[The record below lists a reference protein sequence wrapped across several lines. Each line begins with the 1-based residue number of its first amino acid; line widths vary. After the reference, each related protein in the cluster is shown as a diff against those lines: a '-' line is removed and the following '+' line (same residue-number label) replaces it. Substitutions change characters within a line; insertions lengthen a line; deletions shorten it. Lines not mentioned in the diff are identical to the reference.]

1 MATDSKAGYY
11 SHSAGPSRQATDRQL
26 GVSFEDTGPGILLS
40 EMTSQAVGQA
50 RPNAPVTAAE
60 GREEESTNASAAVAD
75 DDIPA
80 NRRPDTEPG
89 GDQRFSPI
97 QLFHLRG
104 SSQKTALL
112 LIMFTLQAALYI
124 FFAVTLAGVGDD
136 FLSGIPAIISLMGS
150 AIAVFTVIT
159 NFGIQVKEGRGSE
172 NP

>member
-11 SHSAGPSRQATDRQL
+11 SNSAGPSRQVTVRQL
-26 GVSFEDTGPGILLS
+26 GVPYEDTGQGIPLS

-50 RPNAPVTAAE
+50 RPSASVTAAE

-75 DDIPA
+75 DDIPP
-80 NRRPDTEPG
+80 NRRPDTGPG
-89 GDQRFSPI
+89 GDQTFSPS

-104 SSQKTALL
+104 SSQKTAIL

-136 FLSGIPAIISLMGS
+136 FLSGIPAIISFLGS

-172 NP
+172 NS